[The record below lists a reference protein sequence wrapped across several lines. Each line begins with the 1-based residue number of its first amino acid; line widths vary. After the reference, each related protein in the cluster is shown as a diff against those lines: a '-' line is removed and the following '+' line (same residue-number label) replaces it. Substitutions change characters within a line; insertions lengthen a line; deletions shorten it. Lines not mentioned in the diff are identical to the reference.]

1 MDNPRTPPASEPI
14 PEVAVMKR
22 LNERLGSVTSP
33 LMEGDNLAI
42 LLCGIYDNPDQE
54 NEDDTGWTPD
64 AVAGCDEVLAAIRA
78 HYAPAAALLSAQAV
92 MLEEA
97 RKAMRDIK
105 PYLEWTV
112 SDESPGHHPTMPSA
126 VGAFLD
132 AFAKLEA
139 SHVG

>member
-14 PEVAVMKR
+14 PEVAGNMVMWAKVIR
-22 LNERLGSVTSP
+22 TE
-33 LMEGDNLAI
+33 
-42 LLCGIYDNPDQE
+42 GIYPGMAADLDQ
-54 NEDDTGWTPD
+54 
-64 AVAGCDEVLAAIRA
+64 
-78 HYAPAAALLSAQAV
+78 AAALLSAQAV